1 MVKIIMGRK
10 GSGKT
15 KKIIDLVR
23 KAIDEDHGNV
33 ICIEKGMNLRFDI
46 PYQARLI
53 QASDYDF
60 GDIEFLKGFIS
71 GLRSGNYDITHIFID
86 GVLKLIK
93 DTSIRSIEEFL
104 DWCEAFSEREK
115 VKFTMTISEDVELAT
130 PGMKKYF

>member
-1 MVKIIMGRK
+1 MVKVIMGRK

-23 KAIDEDHGNV
+23 KAIDEEHGNV

-53 QASDYDF
+53 QASDYSF
-60 GDIEFLKGFIS
+60 GDTEFLKGFIS
-71 GLRSGNYDITHIFID
+71 GLRAGNYDITHIFID
-86 GVLKLIK
+86 GVLKLVS
-93 DTSIRSIEEFL
+93 DPATRNIESFL

-115 VKFTMTISEDVELAT
+115 VKFTMTISEDIELAT